1 MSPSAVAAAAVR
13 ELGAMTGR
21 AVEGVTSLGRSDDGW
36 EVEVE
41 VVESRRI
48 PETTDLMALYEVQV
62 DGDGELV
69 SYRRVRRYSRGQT
82 GGEQG
87 SP

>member
-1 MSPSAVAAAAVR
+1 MSPSAVAAAAGR
-13 ELGAMTGR
+13 ELAALTGR
-21 AVEGVTSLGRSDDGW
+21 RVEGVTSLARSDDGW

-41 VVESRRI
+41 VVESQRI

-62 DGDGELV
+62 DREGDLI

-82 GGEQG
+82 GGDQG